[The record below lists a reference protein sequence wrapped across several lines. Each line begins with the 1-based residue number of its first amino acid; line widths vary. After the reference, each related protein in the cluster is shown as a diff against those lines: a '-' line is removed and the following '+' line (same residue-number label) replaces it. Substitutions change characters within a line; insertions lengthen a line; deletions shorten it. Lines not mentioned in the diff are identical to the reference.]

1 MRTNGLQTGPY
12 QPRLLAANRRT
23 TRIAEDPGA
32 PGLLSSG
39 MNRHMLRRSTRQTRM
54 TLNSENIGTVVNVQA
69 MPHLFANWWECDS
82 VRMATTKVF
91 FSHATEDKGRVLAV
105 YERLVARYP
114 DLEPWVDTFEITG
127 GQALLDRIA
136 AGMDEAEKFFVFL
149 SPVSIEKPW
158 VQAEFRRALT
168 QELSGQRPEYVVPV
182 KMGGLTKVP
191 AFMETK
197 KYINLDALTE
207 AEWLGEFYAA
217 ASGAGLSKEF
227 AVEPNLIIDG
237 ATFASEPHVAQ
248 FRIQVRHWA
257 EETSFKAIT
266 RTPGR
271 GGEWMVRGWRPSG
284 WWRHRGAANPDRGR
298 VRRKGAA
305 VDARGDLCTR
315 RAVP

>member
-1 MRTNGLQTGPY
+1 M
-12 QPRLLAANRRT
+12 AA
-23 TRIAEDPGA
+23 TR
-32 PGLLSSG
+32 
-39 MNRHMLRRSTRQTRM
+39 
-54 TLNSENIGTVVNVQA
+54 
-69 MPHLFANWWECDS
+69 
-82 VRMATTKVF
+82 VF

-136 AGMDEAEKFFVFL
+136 AGMDEAERFFVFL

-182 KMGGLTKVP
+182 KMGGLTRVP
-191 AFMETK
+191 AFMENK
-197 KYINLDALTE
+197 KYINLDTLTE

-237 ATFASEPHVAQ
+237 ATFPSEPHVAQ

-257 EETSFKAIT
+257 EEASFKAIT
-266 RTPGR
+266 REPAASVKGWFEAGGRPGGGGIAELLTDSEAGYSEKMQRLTPGAIFVLD
-271 GGEWMVRGWRPSG
+271 VRFPQGVSAAENISEIVPWDG
-284 WWRHRGAANPDRGR
+284 QGATFQAMQIPQNP
-298 VRRKGAA
+298 
-305 VDARGDLCTR
+305 
-315 RAVP
+315 